1 MSLQQVFPS
10 CKHSRQT
17 LLLLSAALHRRETSL
32 ISAQI
37 YKTIK
42 LFSLFDLSDA
52 LEKMK
57 GVYAQNPQMGDPS
70 SLEPQISETAQNIGR
85 LKGELGKYEVD
96 KHTDVVQSLCNIWDK
111 DSSFIHNTSWDS
123 Y

>member
-1 MSLQQVFPS
+1 MPDLSDAIHTNTTSLQHVFPT
-10 CKHSRQT
+10 CKHSCQT
-17 LLLLSAALHRRETSL
+17 LLSLSAALHKRETSL
-32 ISAQI
+32 ISADI
-37 YKTIK
+37 YQTIT

-85 LKGELGKYEVD
+85 LKGELAKYEVD
-96 KHTDVVQSLCNIWDK
+96 NDTVLL
-111 DSSFIHNTSWDS
+111 
-123 Y
+123 